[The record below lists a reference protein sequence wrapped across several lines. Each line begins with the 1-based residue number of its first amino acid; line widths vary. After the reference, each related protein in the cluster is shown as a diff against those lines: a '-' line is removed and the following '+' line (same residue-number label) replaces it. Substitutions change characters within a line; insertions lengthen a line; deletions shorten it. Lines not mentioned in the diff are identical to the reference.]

1 MVKVVALVVM
11 RFIERGKLP
20 VLLGSSFELSS
31 FGFFQKGS
39 VREVA
44 TFVAREVVQRSDRG
58 ELESVKHREY
68 VCHCQIFQ
76 NNLAVCAL
84 SDDEYPQRVAFSL
97 IQQAADLFQRQYEA
111 SKWNTAEKDQ
121 SMTVTGLDALL
132 LKFQDPSEADKILK
146 IKKDLEETKTIV
158 YKSIEQMLERGDR
171 LEDLASKSNDLSFQS
186 KAFMKQAEKMN
197 SCCLI
202 L

>member
-1 MVKVVALVVM
+1 
-11 RFIERGKLP
+11 
-20 VLLGSSFELSS
+20 LGSSFELSS

-39 VREVA
+39 VKEVA

-97 IQQAADLFQRQYEA
+97 IQQASDLFQRQYDA

-132 LKFQDPSEADKILK
+132 LKFQDPSEADKISK